1 MSHEEEGSIVPLGR
15 HENLAVVTVEGG
27 PIYFDVPE
35 WVGQSLCAQVDPE
48 LFYPEKGGSTR
59 EAKKVCMACT
69 VRAECLTYALDHKE
83 RFGIWGSLSERERR
97 AMDRTHV
104 A

>member
-1 MSHEEEGSIVPLGR
+1 MTTEFSVTPVGPPRGR
-15 HENLAVVTVEGG
+15 VNNTVRNVFALYFENA
-27 PIYFDVPE
+27 E
-35 WVGQSLCAQVDPE
+35 WMDDGLCAQTDPE
-48 LFYPEKGGSTR
+48 AFFPERGASTR
-59 EAKKVCMACT
+59 AAKKVCLACT
-69 VRAECLTYALDHKE
+69 VHAECLTYALDHKE